1 MVVMADFDIAVIGGG
16 LNGVSIA
23 RDAAGRGLRVIL
35 IEQDD
40 IGGGATAASPGLIHG
55 NFPDLERGAFLRVR
69 AALAERDIMLRTAP
83 HLVSPTRFVLP
94 MHEEGRPPSALRAS
108 LFVYDRMAKGEA
120 HARTGELDLTHHPMG
135 VPLKRAVGVAFDYS
149 DCLVDDTRLASL
161 IAADAAERGAVIHT
175 GARCVRADRTEDW
188 KIAVINRGQRET
200 IVARALV
207 NATGAWVRGFAEG
220 ALRLPPLDVTFERAS
235 AIVVRRLFEH
245 DKSYAFQNSDR
256 QLIYAIPYERDFTL
270 IGTVAQACTG
280 DPASV
285 SATSSD
291 VTYLCQAVNRY
302 FREPIGPPDVVRAV
316 AGLNVVAAG
325 DTGKRLR
332 RDGYMKFERK
342 TGEAPLLT
350 IVGGATTTAR
360 RRAELAMVRLGTF
373 FMPAPPWTSY
383 TALPGGDFP
392 WSEKENRIGAA
403 RQRWPFLSEGHAQR
417 MFTAYGTRIENILGD
432 AKSMENLGPRF
443 GSDLTGAEVRYLVTH
458 EFARFA
464 DDILWRR
471 SKLGLTLAKSDRD
484 ALALF
489 MTAPA

>member
-1 MVVMADFDIAVIGGG
+1 MADFDIAVIGGG

-69 AALAERDIMLRTAP
+69 AALAERDVMLRTAP
-83 HLVSPTRFVLP
+83 QLVRPARFVLP
-94 MHEEGRPPSALRAS
+94 VHEQERPPSTLRAS
-108 LFVYDRMAKGEA
+108 LFVYDRMAERGF
-120 HARTGELDLTHHPMG
+120 HARTGELDLTHHQIG

-149 DCLVDDTRLASL
+149 DCLADDTRLASL
-161 IAADAAERGAVIHT
+161 TAADAAERGAVIRT
-175 GARCVRADRTEDW
+175 GARCVRADRTEIW
-188 KIAVINRGQRET
+188 RIAVINRGQREV
-200 IVARALV
+200 INARALV
-207 NATGAWVRGFAEG
+207 NATGAWVRGFAES
-220 ALRLPPLDVTFERAS
+220 ALRLTPLDVSFERAS
-235 AIVVRRLFEH
+235 AIVARRLFDH
-245 DKSYAFQNSDR
+245 DNVYVFQNNDK
-256 QLIYAIPYERDFTL
+256 QLVYAIPYERDFTL
-270 IGTVAQACTG
+270 IGTAAQASTS

-285 SATSSD
+285 STTSAD

-302 FREPIGPPDVVRAV
+302 FREPIGPSDVVRAV
-316 AGLNVVAAG
+316 SGLNVVSADDA
-325 DTGKRLR
+325 GKRLR
-332 RDGYMKFERK
+332 RDGQMKFERK

-360 RRAELAMVRLGTF
+360 RRAELAMVRLATF
-373 FMPAPPWTSY
+373 FMTSPPWTSY

-392 WSEKENRIGAA
+392 WREFEERIAA
-403 RQRWPFLSEGHAQR
+403 MLQRWPFLGEDNARR
-417 MFTAYGTRIENILGD
+417 MFTAYGARIEYILGD
-432 AKSMENLGPRF
+432 AKSMDDLGPRF
-443 GSDLTGAEVRYLVTH
+443 GPGLTGAEVRYLMKN

-471 SKLGLTLAKSDRD
+471 SKLGLTLSKPDRD

-489 MTAPA
+489 MAAPA

>member
-1 MVVMADFDIAVIGGG
+1 MADFDIAVIGGG

-40 IGGGATAASPGLIHG
+40 IGASATAASPGLVHG

-69 AALAERDIMLRTAP
+69 ATLAERDIMLRTAP
-83 HLVSPTRFVLP
+83 HLVSPARFVLP
-94 MHEEGRPPSALRAS
+94 MHEQGRPPSALRAS
-108 LFVYDRMAKGEA
+108 LFVYDRMASRGF
-120 HARTGELDLTHHPMG
+120 HACTGELDLTHHQIG
-135 VPLKRAVGVAFDYS
+135 LPLKRAVGVAFDYS
-149 DCLVDDTRLASL
+149 DCLVDDTRLVSL
-161 IAADAAERGAVIHT
+161 TAADAAQRGAMICT
-175 GARCVRADRTEDW
+175 GARCVRADRTEIW
-188 KIAVINRGQRET
+188 RIAVINRGQRET
-200 IVARALV
+200 INVRALV
-207 NATGAWVRGFAEG
+207 NATGAWTRDFAEA

-245 DKSYAFQNSDR
+245 DNAYVFQNNDR
-256 QLIYAIPYERDFTL
+256 QIIYAIPYERDFTF
-270 IGTVAQACTG
+270 IGMVTQACTAN
-280 DPASV
+280 PAAV
-285 SATSSD
+285 SATSGD

-316 AGLNVVAAG
+316 AGLYVVSASDA
-325 DTGKRLR
+325 GKRLR
-332 RDGYMKFERK
+332 RDGHMKFERK

-360 RRAELAMVRLGTF
+360 RRAELAMVRLATF
-373 FMPAPPWTSY
+373 FMTSSPWTSY

-392 WSEKENRIGAA
+392 WREREQKIEAV
-403 RQRWPFLSEGHAQR
+403 RQRWPFLSEGNARR

-432 AKSMENLGPRF
+432 AKSMEDLGPRF
-443 GSDLTGAEVRYLVTH
+443 GPDLTGAEVRYLVTC

-471 SKLGLTLAKSDRD
+471 SKLGLTMAKPDRD

-489 MTAPA
+489 MSAPA

>member
-1 MVVMADFDIAVIGGG
+1 MADFDIAVIGAG

-40 IGGGATAASPGLIHG
+40 IGGGATAASPGLIQG
-55 NFPDLERGAFLRVR
+55 NFSDLERGAFLRVR

-83 HLVSPTRFVLP
+83 HLVSPARFVLP
-94 MHEEGRPPSALRAS
+94 MHDEGRPPSALRTS

-120 HARTGELDLTHHPMG
+120 HSRSSELDLTHHQMG
-135 VPLKRAVGVAFDYS
+135 LPLKRAVGVAFDYS

-161 IAADAAERGAVIHT
+161 IAVDAAERGAVIRT

-188 KIAVINRGQRET
+188 KIAVVNRGLRET

-207 NATGAWVRGFAEG
+207 NATGAWVRGFAEA
-220 ALRLPPLDVTFERAS
+220 ALRLPPPDVIFERVS

-245 DKSYAFQNSDR
+245 GNIYAFQNSDKR
-256 QLIYAIPYERDFTL
+256 LIYAIPHERDFTL
-270 IGTVAQACTG
+270 IGTAQQVCTG

-291 VTYLCQAVNRY
+291 VNYLCLAVNRY
-302 FREPIGPPDVVRAV
+302 FREPIGPPDVVHAV
-316 AGLNVVAAG
+316 AGLNVVSAG
-325 DTGKRLR
+325 DAGKRLR
-332 RDGYMKFERK
+332 RDGYTKFERK

-350 IVGGATTTAR
+350 IMGGATTTAR

-373 FMPAPPWTSY
+373 FITAPEWTSY
-383 TALPGGDFP
+383 TPLPGGDFF
-392 WSEKENRIGAA
+392 WREKESRIDAV
-403 RQRWPFLSEGHAQR
+403 RQRWPFLDESNARR
-417 MFTAYGTRIENILGD
+417 MFTAYGTRIETILGE
-432 AKSMENLGPRF
+432 AKSMDDLGPRF
-443 GSDLTGAEVRYLVTH
+443 GSDLTGAEVRYLVTR

-471 SKLGLTLAKSDRD
+471 SKLGLRLAKADRE
-484 ALALF
+484 ALEQF
-489 MTAPA
+489 MAAPA

>member
-1 MVVMADFDIAVIGGG
+1 MADFDIAVIGGG

-23 RDAAGRGLRVIL
+23 RDAAGRGLRVII

-83 HLVSPTRFVLP
+83 HLVRPTRFVMP
-94 MHEEGRPPSALRAS
+94 VREQEQPPATLRAG
-108 LFVYDRMAKGEA
+108 LFVYDRMAARGF
-120 HARTGELDLTHHPMG
+120 HARSRELNLTHHRMG
-135 VPLKRAVGVAFDYS
+135 VPLKRAVGLAFDYS

-161 IAADAAERGAVIHT
+161 SAADAAEKGAVIRT

-188 KIAVINRGQRET
+188 RIAVINRGQRE
-200 IVARALV
+200 IINARALV
-207 NATGAWVRGFAEG
+207 NATGAWVRGFAESV
-220 ALRLPPLDVTFERAS
+220 LRLPPPDVIFERAS
-235 AIVVRRLFEH
+235 AIVVRRLFEE
-245 DKSYAFQNSDR
+245 DNAYVFQNNDK

-270 IGTVAQACTG
+270 IGTVTQATTG

-291 VTYLCQAVNRY
+291 VTYLCQAVNLY
-302 FREPIGPPDVVRAV
+302 FREPTGAQDVVRAV
-316 AGLNVVAAG
+316 AGINVVSAG
-325 DTGKRLR
+325 DKDKRLR
-332 RDGYMKFERK
+332 QDGHMKFERK

-350 IVGGATTTAR
+350 IFGGATTTAR
-360 RRAELAMVRLGTF
+360 RRAELAMARLAPF
-373 FMPAPPWTSY
+373 FITPPPWTSY

-392 WSEKENRIGAA
+392 WREGDEKIAA
-403 RQRWPFLSEGHAQR
+403 ILQRWPFLEDGNARR
-417 MFTAYGTRIENILGD
+417 MFAAYGTRIENIIGEARSMDDLGQ
-432 AKSMENLGPRF
+432 RF
-443 GSDLTGAEVRYLVTH
+443 GSELTAAEVRYLMTY

-471 SKLGLTLAKSDRD
+471 SKLGLTLAKPDRD

-489 MTAPA
+489 MAAPA